1 MDIDTKAPEEN
12 KVTMQAESKG
22 KEKVDIANSME
33 KLKIDGSSSTF
44 KKKPVIIIV
53 VGMAGSGKTTFL
65 HRLVCHTMASNIRGY
80 VMNLD
85 PAVLTLPFGAN
96 IDIRDTVRYKEVMK
110 QFNLGPNGGILT
122 SLNLFATKFDEVISA
137 IEKRAGELDYVLVDT
152 PGQIEIFTW
161 SASGAIITEAFA
173 STFPTVVTYVV
184 DTPRSA
190 SPATFMSNMLY
201 ACSILYK
208 TRLPL
213 VLAFNKT
220 DVAQHQFA
228 LEWMED
234 FEAFHAALDSDNS
247 YTSTLTRSLSL
258 SLEEFYKNL
267 RSVGVSAVSGAGM
280 DAFFK
285 AIDASAEEYMETY
298 KTELDKRMAEK
309 QRLEEDRR
317 RENMEK
323 LRKDMEK
330 SRGETMEKYE
340 LIEGKVDWRGRTAR
354 KDKHGGIRAS
364 IFILGIFGF
373 ENMATIVL
381 GVTLLTYLNG
391 VMNINLADA
400 ANHVTNFAGA
410 TYILTIVAAVL
421 ADTYIGRFRAVLISA
436 WIEFLG
442 LGLLAMQ
449 AHYAKLKPPPCNPL
463 DKAEK
468 CEEVGGRNAAI
479 LFVALYTVAIGSAG
493 VKAAVP
499 SHGADQFDE
508 KDNKEASQMS
518 SFFNWLL
525 LGVCIGGAV
534 SLTLFVWLIQHKGW
548 DWGFAAST
556 VAMFFGGIFFTL
568 GLPFYRVYVIQ
579 GSSAITQI
587 IQVFVA
593 AIHNRKLQLP
603 EDSSELYEISNK
615 DKEAAAIDAEFLPH
629 TDKYRFL
636 DKAAIQTSWDEEPNP
651 WRVCRV
657 TQVENAKILVARESN
672 MVDAIPILQPLPI
685 SVLWLSIQYFIFG
698 IADMFTYVGLLEFF
712 HSQAPKDLKSVS
724 SCFLWSSMSLG
735 YFTSSVL
742 VKVVNSATKGI
753 TESGGWLGG
762 NNVNRN
768 HLELFY
774 ALLSGLSFVNFLIY
788 LFVSKRYKYRQQ
800 IGDDDSMMS
809 ENEDESK

>member
-1 MDIDTKAPEEN
+1 
-12 KVTMQAESKG
+12 
-22 KEKVDIANSME
+22 
-33 KLKIDGSSSTF
+33 
-44 KKKPVIIIV
+44 
-53 VGMAGSGKTTFL
+53 
-65 HRLVCHTMASNIRGY
+65 
-80 VMNLD
+80 
-85 PAVLTLPFGAN
+85 
-96 IDIRDTVRYKEVMK
+96 
-110 QFNLGPNGGILT
+110 
-122 SLNLFATKFDEVISA
+122 
-137 IEKRAGELDYVLVDT
+137 
-152 PGQIEIFTW
+152 
-161 SASGAIITEAFA
+161 
-173 STFPTVVTYVV
+173 
-184 DTPRSA
+184 
-190 SPATFMSNMLY
+190 
-201 ACSILYK
+201 
-208 TRLPL
+208 
-213 VLAFNKT
+213 
-220 DVAQHQFA
+220 
-228 LEWMED
+228 
-234 FEAFHAALDSDNS
+234 
-247 YTSTLTRSLSL
+247 
-258 SLEEFYKNL
+258 
-267 RSVGVSAVSGAGM
+267 
-280 DAFFK
+280 
-285 AIDASAEEYMETY
+285 
-298 KTELDKRMAEK
+298 
-309 QRLEEDRR
+309 
-317 RENMEK
+317 
-323 LRKDMEK
+323 
-330 SRGETMEKYE
+330 MEKYE
-340 LIEGKVDWRGRTAR
+340 LIDGKVDWRGRTAR

-381 GVTLLTYLNG
+381 GVTLVTYLNG
-391 VMNINLADA
+391 VMNVNLADA

-468 CEEVGGRNAAI
+468 CEEVAGRNAAI
-479 LFVALYTVAIGSAG
+479 LFVALYTVAMGSAG

-508 KDNKEASQMS
+508 KDRKEGSEMS

-525 LGVCIGGAV
+525 LGVCVGGAV

-603 EDSSELYEISNK
+603 EDSGELYEISK
-615 DKEAAAIDAEFLPH
+615 DKEAVTICAEFLPH

-657 TQVENAKILVARESN
+657 TQVENAKILLNLVPVFLCTVIMTLCLAQLQTFSIQQGSTMDLNITKSFQILPSSLPFLPILFLIFLIPLYDRLFVPSMRRLTGIPTGITPLHRVAVGLLLSSLSMAAAAILELKRKQVARERN
-672 MVDAIPILQPLPI
+672 MLDAIPILQPLPI
-685 SVLWLSIQYFIFG
+685 SVFWLSIQYFIFG

-712 HSQAPKDLKSVS
+712 YSQAPKELKSVS

-742 VKVVNSATKGI
+742 VKVVNGATKGM

-774 ALLSGLSFVNFLIY
+774 ALLSGLSFVNFFVY

-800 IGDDDSMMS
+800 IGDDDDDSMMS
-809 ENEDESK
+809 DNEDESK